1 MKTPTEQQRE
11 VYRKITLTME
21 ARSHLKEELIYPL
34 NKAFSAKHQKA
45 THALMP
51 RLLNAL
57 CGEANIRA
65 WKKLPKEYFAASSS
79 YLYIRNKNGDSVEVQ
94 LKEEA
99 TRIPPGLAHSAR
111 LILKDDEALW
121 GEFKALSDE
130 KALFQD
136 NRNKFSTKLE
146 AILKTCRNLDA
157 AVLAVPELY
166 DTLGDKGLL
175 SICPPKV
182 SSSGALVSTELATL
196 YRGLRD
202 ASLVG
207 NNAHS

>member
-1 MKTPTEQQRE
+1 MKTPTEKQRE
-11 VYRKITLTME
+11 IYRKITLTMDQRRYLGE
-21 ARSHLKEELIYPL
+21 SLIQPP

-65 WKKLPKEYFAASSS
+65 WKKLPREHFAASSS
-79 YLYIRNKNGDSVEVQ
+79 YLYIRNKNGDSAQVH

-99 TRIPPGLAHSAR
+99 TRLPPGVAHGHR
-111 LILKDDEALW
+111 LVLEDEALW

-136 NRNKFSTKLE
+136 NRNKFSGKLE

-157 AVLAVPELY
+157 AVLAVPELF

-175 SICPPKV
+175 SICPPRV
-182 SSSGALVSTELATL
+182 SSSGALVSTELAAL
-196 YRGLRD
+196 YQGLRD